1 MINRRSLVA
10 AAIASP
16 VYLKEGFAQAPEI
29 TLKMHHFL
37 APVSNG
43 HAKLLAPWAKMVE
56 DDSKGRIKIQIFPA
70 MQLGGAP
77 PQLFDQAKD
86 GVADIV
92 WTLPG
97 STPGR
102 FMSTEPFELP
112 FFANKKG
119 ETNAKAMQEYA
130 NKYMKDEFKDVTPL
144 ITWAHDGGLFHTSKP
159 LKTMADLQGMKLRF
173 PTRLAG
179 EGLRALGVNAI
190 GMPVP
195 QVPESLANGVIDGA
209 VVPWEI
215 VPALKLQEL
224 LKYHTEVPG
233 SPTFYSTSF
242 VLAMNSPKYNS
253 LPNDLKAII
262 DARSGMFGAAMAGKM
277 WDDQATAVSAM
288 VKARAGNTVST
299 ISEEEAKLWQE
310 KTKPVTENWIKLA
323 KEKGLPAENMLA
335 DAQAL
340 IKKYS

>member
-1 MINRRSLVA
+1 
-10 AAIASP
+10 
-16 VYLKEGFAQAPEI
+16 
-29 TLKMHHFL
+29 
-37 APVSNG
+37 
-43 HAKLLAPWAKMVE
+43 
-56 DDSKGRIKIQIFPA
+56 
-70 MQLGGAP
+70 
-77 PQLFDQAKD
+77 
-86 GVADIV
+86 
-92 WTLPG
+92 
-97 STPGR
+97 
-102 FMSTEPFELP
+102 
-112 FFANKKG
+112 
-119 ETNAKAMQEYA
+119 
-130 NKYMKDEFKDVTPL
+130 
-144 ITWAHDGGLFHTSKP
+144 
-159 LKTMADLQGMKLRF
+159 
-173 PTRLAG
+173 LAG
-179 EGLRALGVNAI
+179 EGLRALGANAI

-224 LKYHTEVPG
+224 VKFHTEVPG

-277 WDDQATAVSAM
+277 WDDQAVAISAM

-299 ISEEEAKLWQE
+299 ISVEEAKLWQE
-310 KTKPVTENWIKLA
+310 KTKPVTENWIKQA